1 MEYIIKQKV
10 GKMKLIEKVKPEIL
24 KALEKDVKINYSASY
39 KYIIASL
46 KNVDRYREL
55 SINEVDQLI
64 TFLPQELRPGDR
76 VDFYFGDYLLK
87 KEYQS

>member
-1 MEYIIKQKV
+1 
-10 GKMKLIEKVKPEIL
+10 MKLIEKVKPEVL
-24 KALEKDVKINYSASY
+24 EALEKDVKINYNASY

-64 TFLPQELRPGDR
+64 MFLPQELRPGDKI
-76 VDFYFGDYLLK
+76 DFYYGDYLLK
-87 KEYQS
+87 KEYQV

>member
-1 MEYIIKQKV
+1 
-10 GKMKLIEKVKPEIL
+10 MKLIEKVKPEIL
-24 KALEKDVKINYSASY
+24 EALEKDVKINYSASY

-64 TFLPQELRPGDR
+64 MFLPQKLRPNDR
-76 VDFYFGDYLLK
+76 IDFYYGDYLLK
-87 KEYQS
+87 KEYQV

>member
-1 MEYIIKQKV
+1 MS
-10 GKMKLIEKVKPEIL
+10 LINKVKPEIL
-24 KALEKDVKINYSASY
+24 SALEGETKIKYNASY

-64 TFLPQELRPGDR
+64 TFLPNQLHPNGR
-76 VDFYFGDYLLK
+76 VDFYYGDYLLK
-87 KEYQS
+87 KEYQV

>member
-1 MEYIIKQKV
+1 
-10 GKMKLIEKVKPEIL
+10 MKLIDKVKPEIL
-24 KALEKDVKINYSASY
+24 SALEKDAKINYSASY

-64 TFLPQELRPGDR
+64 TFLPNELHPDGRT
-76 VDFYFGDYLLK
+76 DFYYGDYLLK
-87 KEYQS
+87 KEFQV